1 MPYRKKRNTCK
12 KPRKRNTRGKPRK
25 RITRGKPRKRN
36 TRMKTGVKS
45 KIRTKGR
52 AGMWRCP
59 ARPKPPESKRT
70 RKERRNRMLAMRQ
83 QAALEDAETLAA
95 EVLEADR
102 ELAAAKRASLAD
114 KERLAAQAR
123 ELDNLRA
130 AASSGKLPVAHVTPV
145 IPGSEIE
152 APSAAVPQLSG
163 AEEAQRARNQRV
175 GKMLQ
180 PEPEPEPEPDLLA
193 GDDRRIELG
202 LNRLWS
208 EGQRPGHRERKGRRR
223 PFKVGDN
230 ITWYSPGSEYQID
243 GEVVSVNGDGTLD
256 LRVGERYAAELRAHQ
271 SHVLHKA

>member
-45 KIRTKGR
+45 KIRTKK
-52 AGMWRCP
+52 AGLWKCI
-59 ARPKPPESKRT
+59 KPPESKST

-83 QAALEDAETLAA
+83 QEERDEAEMLAA
-95 EVLEADR
+95 
-102 ELAAAKRASLAD
+102 ELAAAKRDSLAD
-114 KERLAAQAR
+114 QERLAAQAR

-145 IPGSEIE
+145 IQGSEIE

-175 GKMLQ
+175 SELLQ
-180 PEPEPEPEPDLLA
+180 PEPEPEPEPDLLT
-193 GDDRRIELG
+193 GDDRAERNLEVAEQLS
-202 LNRLWS
+202 RL
-208 EGQRPGHRERKGRRR
+208 QRSERKGRRKV
-223 PFKVGDN
+223 FKVGDP
-230 ITWYSPGSEYQID
+230 ITWYSRGGDRRIEGQ
-243 GEVVSVNGDGTLD
+243 VVSVNGDGTLD
-256 LRVGERYAAELRAHQ
+256 LQLYDDPGRIDGPMRGIKLSE
-271 SHVLHKA
+271 VLHKA